1 MGWHVKRLAE
11 TLDGSVVGSPTT
23 YFSRAGSPEA
33 ARQEAAVA
41 LGCSPLELVVEPYT
55 PNSARVAEGPDGQIL
70 KPFTKP
76 ELERMVGRNLSN
88 AEYETFMRGG
98 DL

>member
-11 TLDGSVVGSPTT
+11 TPDGSVLGSATT
-23 YFSRAGSPEA
+23 FYSRAGSPEA
-33 ARQEAAVA
+33 ARQEAAAA

-55 PNSARVAEGPDGQIL
+55 PNSARVAEGPDGSIL

-76 ELERMVGRNLSN
+76 ELERVVGRSLSDE
-88 AEYETFMRGG
+88 EYKTFMRGG
-98 DL
+98 DQ